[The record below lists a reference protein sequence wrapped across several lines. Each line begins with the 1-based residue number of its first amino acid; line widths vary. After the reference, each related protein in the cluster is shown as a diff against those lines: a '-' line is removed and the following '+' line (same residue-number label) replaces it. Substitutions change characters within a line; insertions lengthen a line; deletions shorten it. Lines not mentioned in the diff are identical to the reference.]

1 MEAETKAADD
11 GRPLGRRTSSTAQEQ
26 LPRHQYGQT
35 RHSASSRYMSFRSK
49 KPRPP
54 DSSAS
59 VTPDTLRPLIERKRS
74 SRE

>member
-26 LPRHQYGQT
+26 VPTHQYGQT
-35 RHSASSRYMSFRSK
+35 RHSRYMSFRSK